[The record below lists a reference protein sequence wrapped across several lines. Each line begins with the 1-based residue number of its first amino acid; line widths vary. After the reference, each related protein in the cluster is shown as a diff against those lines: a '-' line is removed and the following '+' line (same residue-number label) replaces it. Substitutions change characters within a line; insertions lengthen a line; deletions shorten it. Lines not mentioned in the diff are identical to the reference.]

1 MKRPKYDAVV
11 AYALSA
17 LGIQSLPVGEDGKL
31 ALNAEQEKTLKNDFP
46 GDNYETFVKRANN
59 LLKSEA
65 DDAAE
70 EKIQKDAEKQ
80 KVNNI
85 LAGALDE
92 DEVPETTPEKTAEK
106 VVTKVKEQEA
116 VIDKLMK
123 EPETE
128 SAVKSIVK
136 KALVGTALAVSLS
149 SETHLFGQSAE
160 ANNKIFAFEGRNWNQ
175 RAAGKS
181 AAKTDFTDVSTVA
194 RLNEDLK
201 EYYIQNPTVIQDL
214 YKDRFGLPSFW
225 PKRFGVIDMVQDA
238 VMDIANVT
246 EARKPDWTP
255 GVEFFIDAEK
265 RKIYRIQIDLEFDGY
280 QLQELETSWLAS
292 IYNFDGSSPYKNSFI
307 AYLIKTKID
316 PQARL
321 EDRIAAI
328 NAVYVEKPKGIKAKG
343 HFLHRQ
349 NGLRYQ
355 LYSFIAN
362 KKIKP
367 YISKVGKFS
376 AANAYPYVKGMV
388 EDLPVDYR
396 KRLGLKLY
404 MSPSNIVK
412 VRESYK
418 QIMALN
424 NDYTTNVINYV
435 EGYPN
440 IEFVGLIDLE
450 GSNVM
455 FITDENN
462 IEILEYIP
470 TEKSIYRMETQKR
483 MMYIHADY
491 RTGCSFVFSGFVLPD
506 NSNFLGQAQFV
517 FINDEPLF
525 SKDFHVPIYGKAA
538 NAPLEITFNRLQVH
552 AELISDVYKFEGLP
566 KGTIVEILGNKNMV
580 TSSLLK
586 KKTSGNGGN
595 LDLTA
600 DFNPKITGSMT
611 LIVQADGTY
620 KEVKRVSAFPTAPNN
635 TFEFSTDPEVL
646 DVNDGLIQKYE
657 GTAPAE
663 LTEIVNGNEG
673 IELTIFGSEQAYT
686 VDNVDD
692 KIVVNSTAVLDTD
705 DKWITLKNFAGI
717 WFEIARG

>member
-1 MKRPKYDAVV
+1 MKKPIYSAVV
-11 AYALSA
+11 AYVLQALQ
-17 LGIQSLPVGEDGKL
+17 LKELPTGEDGKL
-31 ALNAEQEKTLKNDFP
+31 ALNDDQEATLKKEFP
-46 GDNYETFVKRANN
+46 GDNYESAIKKLNDHLTMKA
-59 LLKSEA
+59 L
-65 DDAAE
+65 AE
-70 EKIQKDAEKQ
+70 KEENDQKVAEKQ
-80 KVNNI
+80 NVLDI
-85 LAGALDE
+85 LAGKKKDGEE
-92 DEVPETTPEKTAEK
+92 DSNPPEATAEDLQKK
-106 VVTKVKEQEA
+106 VVEQQA
-116 VIDKLMK
+116 VIDELKK
-123 EPETE
+123 QPETDLT
-128 SAVKSIVK
+128 AKNVMK
-136 KALVGTALAVSLS
+136 KGLVGTALAVSLS
-149 SETHLFGQSAE
+149 TATHLFGNMPE
-160 ANNKIFAFEGRNWNQ
+160 ATNKIFAFEGRNWNQ

-265 RKIYRIQIDLEFDGY
+265 RRIYRIQIDLEFDGY

-292 IYNFDGSSPYKNSFI
+292 IYNFDGSSPYKNSFV

-328 NAVYVEKPKGIKAKG
+328 NAVYVEKPKGIKSKG

-355 LYSFIAN
+355 LYNFIAN

-396 KRLGLKLY
+396 KKLGQKIY

-418 QIMALN
+418 VIMAGN

-450 GSNVM
+450 GSNAM

-470 TEKSIYRMETQKR
+470 TEKSVYRMETEKR
-483 MMYIHADY
+483 KMYIHADY

-506 NSNFLGQAQFV
+506 DSSFLGQAQFIFV
-517 FINDEPLF
+517 NDEPLF
-525 SKDFHVPIYGKAA
+525 SRDFHVPIYGKAA
-538 NAPLEITFNRLQVH
+538 SAPVEITFNRLQVH
-552 AELISDVYKFEGLP
+552 AELLSDVYKFEGLP

-580 TSSLLK
+580 TSSVLK

-600 DFNPKITGSMT
+600 DFNPKTTGSIT

-620 KEVKRVSAFPTAPNN
+620 KEVKRESAFPTAPNN
-635 TFEFSTDPEVL
+635 TFIFSTDPDVL
-646 DVNDGLIQKYE
+646 DVQDGVVQKYAGE
-657 GTAPAE
+657 TPAA
-663 LTEIVNGNEG
+663 LDEITGGNEG
-673 IELTIFGSEQAYT
+673 IELTIFGSVQAYT
-686 VDNVDD
+686 VDNVTDH
-692 KIVVNSTAVLDTD
+692 IVVNSTAVLDTD
-705 DKWITLKNFAGI
+705 DKWITLKNFAGV

>member
-1 MKRPKYDAVV
+1 MKKPKYDAVV

-17 LGIQSLPVGEDGKL
+17 LGIQSLPVGEEGQLDL
-31 ALNAEQEKTLKNDFP
+31 SAEQENILRNDFP
-46 GDNYETFVKRANN
+46 GDNYETFVVRANN
-59 LLKSEA
+59 YLKAEA
-65 DDAAE
+65 TQVAE
-70 EKIQKDAEKQ
+70 EKAHKESEKN

-85 LAGALDE
+85 LSGALDE
-92 DEVPETTPEKTAEK
+92 GEDPEADPEKTAEK
-106 VVTKVKEQEA
+106 VVSKVKKQGA
-116 VIDKLMK
+116 VIDKLMM

-128 SAVKSIVK
+128 SSVKNIVK

-149 SETHLFGQSAE
+149 SDTHLFGQNAE
-160 ANNKIFAFEGRNWNQ
+160 ANNKIFAFENRNWNQ

-194 RLNEDLK
+194 RLNDDLK
-201 EYYIQNPTVIQDL
+201 EYYVQNPTVIQDL

-238 VMDIANVT
+238 VMDIGNVT

-292 IYNFDGSSPYKNSFI
+292 IYNFDGSSPYKNSFV
-307 AYLIKTKID
+307 AFLIKTKID

-355 LYSFIAN
+355 IYSFISN

-396 KRLGLKLY
+396 KRLGLKFY
-404 MSPSNIVK
+404 MAPSNIVK

-418 QIMALN
+418 KIMALN

-440 IEFVGLIDLE
+440 IEFEGLIDLE

-462 IEILEYIP
+462 IEILEYLP
-470 TEKSIYRMETQKR
+470 TEKAVYRMETQKR
-483 MMYIHADY
+483 MMFIHADY

-506 NSNFLGQAQFV
+506 NSNFLGQAQFIFV
-517 FINDEPLF
+517 NDEPLF

-538 NAPLEITFNRLQVH
+538 SAPLEITFNRLQVH
-552 AELISDVYKFEGLP
+552 AELISDVYKLEGLP

-580 TSSLLK
+580 TPSVLK
-586 KKTSGNGGN
+586 KKTSSNSGN

-600 DFNPKITGSMT
+600 DFNPKITGSVT

-620 KEVKRVSAFPTAPNN
+620 KEVKRVSEFPTAPNS
-635 TFEFSTDPEVL
+635 TFKFSVDPEVL
-646 DVNDGLIQKYE
+646 DAYDGLIQKYE
-657 GTAPAE
+657 GSAPAT

-673 IELTIFGSEQAYT
+673 IELTIYGSEQAYT

-692 KIVVNSTAVLDTD
+692 KIVVNSVAVLNTD